1 MSDFDA
7 ELLNDFVEEAGGH
20 LTSADALIQKLDGAP
35 TDEAA
40 LLDLYRAFHTIKGV
54 AAFLELEDIEGLAK
68 DAEALMTSARKGA
81 VTFGG
86 DVKDAIVRARFLLG
100 KLVNGVKS
108 AIPTGQLPP
117 KDAAVGPLRG
127 QLSAL
132 IA

>member
-7 ELLNDFVEEAGGH
+7 ELMNDFVEEAGTH
-20 LTSADALIQKLDGAP
+20 LTSADSLIQKLDGAP

-68 DAEALMTSARKGA
+68 DAEALMTSARKGS

-100 KLVNGVKS
+100 KLINAVKS
-108 AIPTGQLPP
+108 NIPAGQLPP